1 MSLLFHIR
9 CGNHPVGKGVEV
21 LWSIS
26 CMVKTVGGP
35 LGSSSQFTCR
45 GQLPA
50 SFAQMPQQHQLN
62 WLFSVSLHYC
72 LPWVRPSGH
81 HSSLRPPQWSLK
93 WPPFSRFSPPPT
105 HTISPIC
112 RQLSESSFK
121 NQIKR
126 PDVTLLLENIEW
138 MSIFI
143 ICWERLWNAPPCTTH
158 TLKILKNWQGTK
170 LSEKPKFK

>member
-1 MSLLFHIR
+1 MSLLSHIR
-9 CGNHPVGKGVEV
+9 CGNHPVGKGAKV

-26 CMVKTVGGP
+26 RMVKIVGGP
-35 LGSSSQFTCR
+35 LGSSSQLTCR

-93 WPPFSRFSPPPT
+93 WPPFSRFSPHT
-105 HTISPIC
+105 HTH
-112 RQLSESSFK
+112 
-121 NQIKR
+121 
-126 PDVTLLLENIEW
+126 
-138 MSIFI
+138 
-143 ICWERLWNAPPCTTH
+143 TH
-158 TLKILKNWQGTK
+158 TQLVQSADNSQSHPLKTK
-170 LSEKPKFK
+170 SKCLM